1 MWDWLERHK
10 KPAIIVLIG
19 IILIGAGVF
28 FYHQRFPSGAVEICL
43 APPQQITVCVDGAVE
58 EPGCYTLDSGSQLI
72 DAIEAAGGTTPDADL
87 SGLTLTQ
94 WLENGDYIHIYQ
106 EGELVP
112 QRVNI
117 NTAEDWLLQAL
128 PDIGKERAQAI
139 IASREQDGLF
149 IRTRELVQRDLI
161 PQSVFDEIKDLIMV

>member
-10 KPAIIVLIG
+10 KPVIIVLIG
-19 IILIGAGVF
+19 LLLIGAGVF
-28 FYHQRFPSGAVEICL
+28 FYHQRFPSRAVEISL
-43 APPQQITVCVDGAVE
+43 APPQQITVCIDGEVE

-72 DAIEAAGGTTPDADL
+72 DAIEAAGGITPNADL

-94 WLENGDYIHIYQ
+94 WLKNGDYIHIYQ

-117 NTAEDWLLQAL
+117 NTAEVWLLQAL
-128 PDIGKERAQAI
+128 PGIGEKRAQAI
-139 IASREQDGLF
+139 IASRGEDGLF
-149 IRTRELVQRDLI
+149 IRTHQLVERGIIYESTFKD
-161 PQSVFDEIKDLIMV
+161 IKDLITV